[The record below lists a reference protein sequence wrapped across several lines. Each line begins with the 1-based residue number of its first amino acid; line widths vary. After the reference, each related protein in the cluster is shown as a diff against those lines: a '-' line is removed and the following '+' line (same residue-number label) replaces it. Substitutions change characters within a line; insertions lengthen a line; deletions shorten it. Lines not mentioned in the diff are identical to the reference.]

1 MAFHVFLFLLVFFLL
16 LSLALL
22 CFLWWPHHGPAQ
34 SRAAAKIRSTLPRL
48 RHRPARQTIA
58 LPVVSPPL
66 PRRLEGHR
74 LCRCGPGA
82 RSKAGEELPN
92 A

>member
-34 SRAAAKIRSTLPRL
+34 SRAAAKIRSPVCSS
-48 RHRPARQTIA
+48 PARQTIA

-82 RSKAGEELPN
+82 R
-92 A
+92 